1 MKRLLQDII
10 TVNGDL
16 DSDAYAC
23 AVLQYRNTLDPDN
36 GISPA
41 QILFGRPIRD
51 MLPFKPNSQVF
62 DHNMIKPLWKT
73 IWDKR
78 QQTLVNR
85 SDRQIRELNH
95 HTKLLPNLA
104 TGDQCRVQ
112 NQCGQFPGRWDRTG
126 KIVEAKNHDQYLVK
140 LDGSNRLTLRN
151 RKFIRKA
158 DAPTLVIPPPID
170 SCPTLVPEATSDEPQ
185 NQTPLTD
192 TSCQS
197 DSSNTLPPINPDHS
211 ESDRQNVVDQPPPSK
226 TVEPTTSRPTRIRN
240 PPT

>member
-1 MKRLLQDII
+1 MAGAPGLISALKGIFRTFGVPLEISTDGGPEFTSYETENFLKRWGVKHRLSSAYHPRSNGRAEVAVKSMKRLLQDII

-16 DSDAYAC
+16 DSDAYTR
-23 AVLQYRNTLDPDN
+23 AVLQYCNTPDPDN

-62 DHNMIKPLWKT
+62 DHNMIKPLWET

-85 SDRQIRELNH
+85 SDRQLRELNH
-95 HTKLLPNLA
+95 HTKRLPNLA

-112 NQCGQFPGRWDRTG
+112 NQCGQFPGRWHRTG
-126 KIVEAKNHDQYLVK
+126 KIVEAKDHDQYLVK

-151 RKFIRKA
+151 F
-158 DAPTLVIPPPID
+158 LV
-170 SCPTLVPEATSDEPQ
+170 
-185 NQTPLTD
+185 
-192 TSCQS
+192 
-197 DSSNTLPPINPDHS
+197 HW
-211 ESDRQNVVDQPPPSK
+211 K
-226 TVEPTTSRPTRIRN
+226 
-240 PPT
+240 